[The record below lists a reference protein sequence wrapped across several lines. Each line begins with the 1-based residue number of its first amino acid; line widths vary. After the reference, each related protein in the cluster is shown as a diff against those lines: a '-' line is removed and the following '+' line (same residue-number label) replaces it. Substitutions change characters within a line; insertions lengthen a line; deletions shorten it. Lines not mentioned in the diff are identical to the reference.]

1 MIDSMTLGHSWR
13 GTKRINTVTDA
24 CPHCRYGVPQS
35 RAYLMRNHLER
46 VHKVH
51 HHVQLDTTRK
61 PSTVPSPAVPASVFT
76 SVSNTMPSVSSPGPS
91 PDHNSRSQ
99 LTPFHF
105 PSLDIFHE
113 PVEITTKDHDLL
125 SYVVRTSGIFDPQG
139 KLSREIFPLEIYE
152 VGSSLRPTH
161 EITPSAVL

>member
-1 MIDSMTLGHSWR
+1 M
-13 GTKRINTVTDA
+13 
-24 CPHCRYGVPQS
+24 
-35 RAYLMRNHLER
+35 
-46 VHKVH
+46 
-51 HHVQLDTTRK
+51 
-61 PSTVPSPAVPASVFT
+61 PASVFA

-99 LTPFHF
+99 VTPFRF

-161 EITPSAVL
+161 EITPSVVLSSRQSK

>member
-1 MIDSMTLGHSWR
+1 
-13 GTKRINTVTDA
+13 
-24 CPHCRYGVPQS
+24 
-35 RAYLMRNHLER
+35 
-46 VHKVH
+46 
-51 HHVQLDTTRK
+51 
-61 PSTVPSPAVPASVFT
+61 
-76 SVSNTMPSVSSPGPS
+76 MPSVSSPGPS
-91 PDHNSRSQ
+91 TDHNSRSQ
-99 LTPFHF
+99 VTPFRF

-161 EITPSAVL
+161 EITPSVVLSSRQSK